1 VLLVVFRLVLF
12 PPYFL
17 SKILGLLILFKMFAL
32 LRVGLINLDI
42 FYIDRRVH
50 GVVYK
55 SFVAII
61 EESALRGI
69 YQLEEFE
76 DLIN

>member
-1 VLLVVFRLVLF
+1 M
-12 PPYFL
+12 
-17 SKILGLLILFKMFAL
+17 ILFKIVAL

-50 GVVYK
+50 GVVYQ

-69 YQLEEFE
+69 YQIEEFK
-76 DLIN
+76 DLSD